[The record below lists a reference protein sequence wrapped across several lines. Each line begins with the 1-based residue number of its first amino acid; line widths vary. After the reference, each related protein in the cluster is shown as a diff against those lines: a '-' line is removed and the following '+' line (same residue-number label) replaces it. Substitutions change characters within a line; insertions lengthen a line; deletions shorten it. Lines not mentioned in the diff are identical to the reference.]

1 MPQLKNTDYLTDE
14 EMSFLKKETSPVNN
28 EDNDGYAVNAVLK
41 EPKFPK
47 IIISVISVLYA
58 LIMFITVSIMS
69 SLAKYSIFAKSDLI
83 QAISDTKMGRKVG
96 LNSLSDAVALYD
108 SRFIIYLALTVICAI
123 MIVTAIIIWKIRHNN
138 WEANIFLKDDD
149 DEENIDENEDN

>member
-28 EDNDGYAVNAVLK
+28 EDNDGYAVNAILK

-47 IIISVISVLYA
+47 IIISIISVLYA

-123 MIVTAIIIWKIRHNN
+123 MIVTAIIIWKIRHDN

-149 DEENIDENEDN
+149 DEENTDGNEDN

>member
-123 MIVTAIIIWKIRHNN
+123 MIITAIIIWKIRHNN

-149 DEENIDENEDN
+149 EENIDGSENN

>member
-149 DEENIDENEDN
+149 GEENIDENEDN

>member
-14 EMSFLKKETSPVNN
+14 EMSFLKKETSSVNN

-123 MIVTAIIIWKIRHNN
+123 MIITAIIIWKIRHNN
-138 WEANIFLKDDD
+138 WEANIFLKDN
-149 DEENIDENEDN
+149 DEENIDGNEDN

>member
-14 EMSFLKKETSPVNN
+14 EISFLKKETSPVDN
-28 EDNDGYAVNAVLK
+28 ECNDGYAVNAVLK

-123 MIVTAIIIWKIRHNN
+123 MIITAIIIWKIRHNN

-149 DEENIDENEDN
+149 EENIDENEDN

>member
-123 MIVTAIIIWKIRHNN
+123 MIITAIIIWKIRHNN

-149 DEENIDENEDN
+149 EENIDGNEDN

>member
-138 WEANIFLKDDD
+138 WEANIFIKDDD
-149 DEENIDENEDN
+149 DEENIDGSENN